1 MALGTPLG
9 SLRWEFIAGRLE
21 SEGIVNPWFGKAAF
35 IVSLMSMMLIR
46 APHGKR
52 SGQVKIEESRKG
64 RLEVTLLALMWITTL
79 VLPVISIASP
89 FLSFADYGLHVLP
102 FLLGIVCAAMGLW
115 LFYRSHA
122 DLGINWSISLEIRNG
137 HQLVTRGVYQRIR
150 HPMYMSILLL
160 VLAQAFLL
168 SNWIAGPLCL
178 PAFLLML
185 VLRLGPE
192 ERMML
197 ERFGNEYGAYIKR
210 TKRLIPNHIF
220 RQSGPNQ

>member
-1 MALGTPLG
+1 M
-9 SLRWEFIAGRLE
+9 
-21 SEGIVNPWFGKAAF
+21 NPWFGKAAF

-64 RLEVTLLALMWITTL
+64 RLEVALLALMWITTL

-89 FLSFADYGLHVLP
+89 LLSFADYGLHVLP

-122 DLGINWSISLEIRNG
+122 DLGINWSISLEIRTE
-137 HQLVTRGVYQRIR
+137 HQLVTRGVYERTR
-150 HPMYMSILLL
+150 HPMYMSIFLLA
-160 VLAQAFLL
+160 LAQAFLL

-178 PAFLLML
+178 LAFLLMFP
-185 VLRLGPE
+185 LRLGPE
-192 ERMML
+192 EQMML
-197 ERFGNEYGAYIKR
+197 ERFGDEYGAYVKR
-210 TKRLIPNHIF
+210 TKRLIPNVW
-220 RQSGPNQ
+220 

>member
-1 MALGTPLG
+1 
-9 SLRWEFIAGRLE
+9 
-21 SEGIVNPWFGKAAF
+21 VNPWFGKAAF
-35 IVSLMSMMLIR
+35 IVSLVSMMLIR

-64 RLEVTLLALMWITTL
+64 RLEVALLALMWITTL

-89 FLSFADYGLHVLP
+89 LLSFADYGLQVLP

-122 DLGINWSISLEIRNG
+122 DLGINWSISLELRKE

-150 HPMYMSILLL
+150 HPMYMSIFLLA
-160 VLAQAFLL
+160 LAQAFLL
-168 SNWIAGPLCL
+168 SNWIAGPSCL
-178 PAFLLML
+178 LAFLLMFP
-185 VLRLGPE
+185 LRLGPE

-197 ERFGNEYGAYIKR
+197 ERFGDEYRAYVKR
-210 TKRLIPNHIF
+210 TKRLIPNVW
-220 RQSGPNQ
+220 